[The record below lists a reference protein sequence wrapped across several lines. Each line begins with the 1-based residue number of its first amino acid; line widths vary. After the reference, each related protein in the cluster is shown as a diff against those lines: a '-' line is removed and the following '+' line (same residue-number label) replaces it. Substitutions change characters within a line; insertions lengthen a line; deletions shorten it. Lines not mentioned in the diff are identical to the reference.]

1 MKVEEKNVVI
11 VDYTGKFDDGTV
23 FDSSKNHGKPL
34 EFQMGEKMVIPG
46 FENAL
51 IGMEKGQEKE
61 IVLKPEEAY
70 GERREELVQKAPRD
84 QLPKDQEPKEGMML
98 IMTSPEGHRIPAK
111 ITAVDEKEVTLD
123 MNHPLAGKTLH
134 FTLKVVDVKP
144 EGEMKAEGC
153 GSGECG
159 SGNCGDK
166 DSEKEGCGSGGC
178 GNC

>member
-61 IVLKPEEAY
+61 KSAKP
-70 GERREELVQKAPRD
+70 G
-84 QLPKDQEPKEGMML
+84 
-98 IMTSPEGHRIPAK
+98 S
-111 ITAVDEKEVTLD
+111 
-123 MNHPLAGKTLH
+123 
-134 FTLKVVDVKP
+134 
-144 EGEMKAEGC
+144 AEGDTK
-153 GSGECG
+153 GTKPT
-159 SGNCGDK
+159 GDK
-166 DSEKEGCGSGGC
+166 GPALNKETKKK
-178 GNC
+178 